1 MGAKS
6 SLLRAYRKPGAFFLL
21 PALFLALTAL
31 PSAAGTI
38 LVKPGK
44 LDHFVLTA
52 PESAI
57 AGESFLVR
65 IDPYDANGNLITDSQ
80 PKGST
85 FSIQVSGGAEVNPDR
100 IRPSDFAGGVTA
112 KVSGKKAEIV
122 ELMVVEGTA
131 VTPLAAVQVPVYP
144 NKLDHFSLNVPKTA
158 RSGEPFQ
165 VRIIARDAFD
175 NIKFDLPDIR
185 ADIAIDYSG
194 TGTLKKVDK
203 ALPSFRSGEMI
214 LSFEPIKVGK
224 AKIIVE
230 EQTTHGRGESAEIE
244 IGPAPLHHFIVQGP
258 KAVVA
263 GEEFLMTFSAM
274 DGNENLVIAYGT
286 QGDGIVLHSS
296 GNGVLEPTSVAA
308 KVFRDGQA
316 KVKVRY
322 TVAGSLKITA
332 REMNGDM
339 TGSSESITVVAGEPD
354 HFLVT
359 TPEEAVAGETFPVG
373 IEALDRFGN
382 VIEDYDLR
390 GLEVYLST
398 DGTGKIE
405 PASVSPASF
414 SKGKATVNIVYN
426 RAESFSVIAALSK
439 ENLDRIVR
447 ERGRRVPAA
456 VPPSL
461 TPEDIAREKER
472 SQALKARQEALQAR
486 MAGEERTQDE
496 REAAMRAREEAQRAL
511 EEVALPVE
519 EAAPPAFP
527 PPVEEKAPV
536 AVPPSLS
543 PSREEVIPPSP
554 GPKRIPLPE
563 PLPPEDVKPLRVA
576 KRTVQELKQI
586 SLIESKGQAMIMLET
601 AGPVSYNASTGSA
614 FSKEWIYIEL
624 FPVQRDKGRVSDVI
638 EVESELVGD
647 ILVEDVD
654 ADKVKISLQV
664 LPPGISYV
672 VSQQDRAVVVKII
685 RNE

>member
-1 MGAKS
+1 MGASS
-6 SLLRAYRKPGAFFLL
+6 SLLGACRRPVAVFLL
-21 PALFLALTAL
+21 PALFLAVSVL
-31 PSAAGTI
+31 PAAAGTI

-65 IDPYDANGNLITDSQ
+65 IDPYDANGNLITDSRA
-80 PKGST
+80 KGSS
-85 FSIQVSGGAEVNPDR
+85 FSIRVSGGAEVVPDR

-131 VTPLAAVQVPVYP
+131 VTPLSTVQVPVYP

-185 ADIAIDYSG
+185 ANIAIDYSG
-194 TGTLKKVDK
+194 TGSLKRADK

-224 AKIIVE
+224 AKITVE
-230 EQTTHGRGESAEIE
+230 AQTTHSRGESSEIE
-244 IGPAPLHHFIVQGP
+244 IGPAPLNHFIVQGP

-263 GEEFLMTFSAM
+263 GEEFLVTFSAM
-274 DGNENLVIAYGT
+274 DRNENLVTSYSAR
-286 QGDGIVLHSS
+286 GDGVMLHPS
-296 GNGVLEPTSVAA
+296 GNGVLEPLSIGP
-308 KVFRDGQA
+308 KDFRDGQA

-322 TVAGSLKITA
+322 TVAGTLKITA
-332 REMNGDM
+332 RETNGDKAG
-339 TGSSESITVVAGEPD
+339 TSEAITVVAGEPD
-354 HFLVT
+354 HFIVT
-359 TPEEAVAGETFPVG
+359 TPEEAVAGETFPIG
-373 IEALDRFGN
+373 IEAIDRFGN
-382 VIEDYDLR
+382 TIEDYDLR
-390 GLEVYLST
+390 GLEVYLSA
-398 DGTGKIE
+398 DGTGRIE
-405 PASVSPASF
+405 PSSVSPASF
-414 SKGKATVNIVYN
+414 SKGKATVSISYN

-439 ENLDRIVR
+439 EDIDRIIR
-447 ERGRRVPAA
+447 ERGRRSPAA
-456 VPPSL
+456 APPSL
-461 TPEDIAREKER
+461 TPEDVAREKER
-472 SQALKARQEALQAR
+472 SRALKARQEALKAR
-486 MAGEERTQDE
+486 IEGEDRARDE
-496 REAAMRAREEAQRAL
+496 KEAAMRAREEAQRAL
-511 EEVALPVE
+511 EELTPPPAPAAEPPPPPE
-519 EAAPPAFP
+519 EAAPPAEP
-527 PPVEEKAPV
+527 PPL
-536 AVPPSLS
+536 PPL
-543 PSREEVIPPSP
+543 EEVIPPAP
-554 GPKRIPLPE
+554 VPERIPLPE
-563 PLPPEDVKPLRVA
+563 PLPSEAVKPLRVA

-614 FSKEWIYIEL
+614 LSKEWIYIEL
-624 FPVQRDKGRVSDVI
+624 FPVKRDRSRVSDLI
-638 EVESELVGD
+638 EIESELVGD
-647 ILVEDVD
+647 VLVEEVE
-654 ADKVKISLQV
+654 ADKVKVSLQV

-685 RNE
+685 KNE

>member
-6 SLLRAYRKPGAFFLL
+6 SLLRACRKPGSFFLL
-21 PALFLALTAL
+21 PALFLALTVL
-31 PSAAGTI
+31 PAAAGTI

-85 FSIQVSGGAEVNPDR
+85 FSIRVSGDAEVSPDR

-175 NIKFDLPDIR
+175 NIKFDLHDIR
-185 ADIAIDYSG
+185 ADVAVDYSG
-194 TGTLKKVDK
+194 TGSLVKVDK

-224 AKIIVE
+224 VKIAVE
-230 EQTTHGRGESAEIE
+230 EMTTHGRGESAEIE

-258 KAVVA
+258 KAVIA
-263 GEEFLMTFSAM
+263 GEEFLVTFAAM
-274 DGNENLVIAYGT
+274 DRNENLVTAYST
-286 QGDGIVLHSS
+286 RGDGIIIHPS
-296 GNGVLEPTSVAA
+296 GSGLLEPTTVGA
-308 KVFRDGQA
+308 KDFRDGQA

-322 TVAGSLKITA
+322 PVAGSLKITA

-339 TGSSESITVVAGEPD
+339 SGSSESIAVVAGEPD
-354 HFLVT
+354 HFIVT
-359 TPEEAVAGETFPVG
+359 SPEEAVAGETFPVG
-373 IEALDRFGN
+373 IEAFDRFGN
-382 VIEDYDLR
+382 LIEDYDLR

-405 PASVSPASF
+405 PSSVSPASF
-414 SKGKATVNIVYN
+414 SKGKAKINITYN
-426 RAESFSVIAALSK
+426 KAESFSVIAALSK
-439 ENLDRIVR
+439 ENIDRIVR
-447 ERGRRVPAA
+447 ERGRRAPAA

-461 TPEDIAREKER
+461 TPEDVAREKER
-472 SQALKARQEALQAR
+472 NQALKARQEALQAR
-486 MAGEERTQDE
+486 TDGEERMREE

-511 EEVALPVE
+511 EEVA
-519 EAAPPAFP
+519 PPA
-527 PPVEEKAPV
+527 EERVPV
-536 AVPPSLS
+536 AVPAPP
-543 PSREEVIPPSP
+543 PSREEVIPLAP

-563 PLPPEDVKPLRVA
+563 PLPSEAVKPLQVA
-576 KRTVQELKQI
+576 KRMVQELKQI
-586 SLIESKGQAMIMLET
+586 SLIESKGQAMIMMET

-614 FSKEWIYIEL
+614 LSKEWIFIEL
-624 FPVQRDKGRVSDVI
+624 FPVRRDRGRVSDLI
-638 EVESELVGD
+638 KIESELVGD
-647 ILVEDVD
+647 IMVKDLD

>member
-1 MGAKS
+1 MGAGS
-6 SLLRAYRKPGAFFLL
+6 SLLRACRKLAVFFVPAAFFLVV
-21 PALFLALTAL
+21 TAL
-31 PSAAGTI
+31 PAAAGTI

-65 IDPYDANGNLITDSQ
+65 IDPYDANGNLITDSR

-85 FSIQVSGGAEVNPDR
+85 FSIKVSGGAEVSPDR

-112 KVSGKKAEIV
+112 RVSGKKAAIV
-122 ELMVVEGTA
+122 ELMVVEGTS
-131 VTPLAAVQVPVYP
+131 VTPLATVQVPVYP
-144 NKLDHFSLNVPKTA
+144 NKLDHFSINVPKTA

-185 ADIAIDYSG
+185 GGIAIDYSG
-194 TGTLKKVDK
+194 TGSLKRADK

-224 AKIIVE
+224 AKITVE
-230 EQTTHGRGESAEIE
+230 EKTTHGRGESAEIA

-263 GEEFLMTFSAM
+263 GEEFLMIFAAM
-274 DGNENLVIAYGT
+274 DRNENLVTSYNT
-286 QGDGIVLHSS
+286 RGDGVILHPS
-296 GNGVLEPTSVAA
+296 GNGLLEPSSVGA
-308 KVFRDGQA
+308 KDFRDGQA

-322 TVAGSLKITA
+322 TVAGSLKVTA

-339 TGSSESITVVAGEPD
+339 TGSSEAIIVVAGEPD
-354 HFLVT
+354 HFIVT
-359 TPEEAVAGETFPVG
+359 SPDEAVAGETFPVG

-382 VIEDYDLR
+382 TIEDYDLR

-398 DGTGKIE
+398 DGTGRIE
-405 PASVSPASF
+405 PSSVSPASF
-414 SKGKATVNIVYN
+414 SKGKAKVDIAYD

-439 ENLDRIVR
+439 ENLDRIIK
-447 ERGRRVPAA
+447 ERGRRAPVAA
-456 VPPSL
+456 PPSL

-472 SQALKARQEALQAR
+472 SQALNARQEALKAR
-486 MAGEERTQDE
+486 MEGEGRAREE
-496 REAAMRAREEAQRAL
+496 KEAAMRAREEAQRAL
-511 EEVALPVE
+511 EEVAPPPPVHDVQESAPVE
-519 EAAPPAFP
+519 KFP
-527 PPVEEKAPV
+527 PP
-536 AVPPSLS
+536 
-543 PSREEVIPPSP
+543 REEEVPLAP

-563 PLPPEDVKPLRVA
+563 PLPPETVKPLKVA
-576 KRTVQELKQI
+576 RRTVQELKQI
-586 SLIESKGQAMIMLET
+586 SLIEAKGQAMIMLET

-624 FPVQRDKGRVSDVI
+624 FPVKRDKNRVTDRIKVD
-638 EVESELVGD
+638 SELVGD
-647 ILVEDVD
+647 VLVEEVE
-654 ADKVKISLQV
+654 ADKIKVSLQV

-685 RNE
+685 KNE